1 MWILKSWPFIP
12 RCFLCLLVIMQ
23 RSEPA
28 PSMPLPPSTP
38 PPTPPRTALWDVT
51 NGVLCLK
58 DCGVC
63 CECSAGQ
70 SEVNYLGLN
79 TYFVPLQGWGQDG
92 EKPRSLNASVSRSL
106 WTHRGF
112 FFFKLHVWVVGL
124 YKVLGARPISVRS
137 EVRLQREKKRIT
149 FSCFQ
154 LKKIKLV
161 VDVLKSV
168 TSRGFNS
175 DSVGSWPTRTG

>member
-1 MWILKSWPFIP
+1 MRTGRREATQPE
-12 RCFLCLLVIMQ
+12 RQ
-23 RSEPA
+23 RFQVTVDA
-28 PSMPLPPSTP
+28 P
-38 PPTPPRTALWDVT
+38 
-51 NGVLCLK
+51 GV
-58 DCGVC
+58 
-63 CECSAGQ
+63 
-70 SEVNYLGLN
+70 
-79 TYFVPLQGWGQDG
+79 
-92 EKPRSLNASVSRSL
+92 
-106 WTHRGF
+106 

-175 DSVGSWPTRTG
+175 DSVGS